1 LKYFESQVE
10 MNVVIKGIGD
20 LKDYLGKEPREVELP
35 QNARVKDLLMSV
47 EQHWGSGFPPYLWD
61 FEKHQFRGPIVLV
74 INKKAVQDLESLL
87 QDGIEISIM
96 RAIAGG

>member
-1 LKYFESQVE
+1 
-10 MNVVIKGIGD
+10 MNVVLKAIGD

-35 QNARVKDLLMSV
+35 QNARVRDLLKYI
-47 EQHWGSGFPPYLWD
+47 EQHWGAGLPAYLWD
-61 FEKHQFRGPIVLV
+61 FKKHQFRGPIVLV
-74 INKKAVQDLESLL
+74 INKKAVQDLEAPL